1 MSRDDPGASV
11 GVGVGLG
18 ITVASAL
25 SPPETGVG
33 EGDGDGVGVGV
44 GLGGGVHGGV
54 GRAVGVE
61 TGVGVGVGGGE
72 CVGVALGVGVGVAQ
86 VTVKGAAA
94 VIVAESDEADYFPA
108 SVPVP
113 EAATAY
119 ESVMGNFA
127 PAARWNGK
135 RPDGDPSLWVNVYV
149 PEAPAAVPFTI
160 EPLNFMVA
168 GQEPV

>member
-1 MSRDDPGASV
+1 M
-11 GVGVGLG
+11 GVGLG
-18 ITVASAL
+18 TTVASAL
-25 SPPETGVG
+25 SPLETVG
-33 EGDGDGVGVGV
+33 EGVGDGVGVG
-44 GLGGGVHGGV
+44 
-54 GRAVGVE
+54 
-61 TGVGVGVGGGE
+61 
-72 CVGVALGVGVGVAQ
+72 LGVGVVQ
-86 VTVKGAAA
+86 LTVKGAAA
-94 VIVAESDEADYFPA
+94 VIVAESDEAEYVTA
-108 SVPVP
+108 SVSVP

-127 PAARWNGK
+127 PAAKWNGK